1 MAYGWV
7 PAGLMEG
14 IRSDRYLA
22 PHFRFFMREVRAVAY
37 AQFLESYKSV
47 TLEAMARSFGVGTD
61 FLDRYGMGMGKR
73 VAFFCFFMWFFVF
86 CFFVFLFFGRNFISV
101 LAFILFRIFFNLVFE
116 KVVVVP

>member
-61 FLDRYGMGMGKR
+61 FLDRYGMGMGMGMGKR
-73 VAFFCFFMWFFVF
+73 VSSTLFIFRRFC
-86 CFFVFLFFGRNFISV
+86 G
-101 LAFILFRIFFNLVFE
+101 
-116 KVVVVP
+116 